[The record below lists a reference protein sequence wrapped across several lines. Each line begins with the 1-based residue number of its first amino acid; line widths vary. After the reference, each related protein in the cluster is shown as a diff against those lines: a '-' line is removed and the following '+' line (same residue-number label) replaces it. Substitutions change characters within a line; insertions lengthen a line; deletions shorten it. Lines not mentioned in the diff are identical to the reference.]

1 MGKRLIISEQEKND
15 IRSRYGLINEQLQL
29 DGQEVFELQNALN
42 DYFKMKKVMVNGKV
56 LQIPTGSK
64 WDEKTINAL
73 KQFQTMEKI
82 DSDGIPGP
90 NTYDALHELG
100 LEIWMV
106 LQPLL
111 R

>member
-73 KQFQTMEKI
+73 KQFQTM
-82 DSDGIPGP
+82 
-90 NTYDALHELG
+90 
-100 LEIWMV
+100 
-106 LQPLL
+106 
-111 R
+111 